1 MKLRRILFFH
11 FAAILFLGLS
21 SCNKW
26 LDVKPSDQISDE
38 DMFSDALNVRNALNG
53 IYQQISGPTLY
64 GRNFTWGLNSA
75 LGQDYDGTDI
85 AAEYQYLARLFDQ
98 GHSSAIAV
106 QHSIWATSYNAI
118 ANCNKLIKEIEDLDP
133 EMFPMGE
140 VEKSLIKGE
149 ALAVRALLHFELLRL
164 YAPSPKTEPNG
175 TYIPYVET
183 YPVDYTPASPT
194 SKVIEF
200 ITRDLDLAQE
210 LIAPNDTITHRTGL
224 AGRLQSQLTGGSSL
238 TGGLFFNFRMNR
250 LNFVAVHG
258 MLARVYHYA
267 GDRENAKKAAQ
278 YVYDNFGNN
287 GRLRW
292 WMFTS
297 EGNSTGVNKYHKL
310 VDDVI
315 FATYDPDLIA
325 KTESFMGTTYGYR
338 LNTAEWG
345 NWFPAGVRDFRSNL
359 LRQDARNTSHRVS
372 EKWLFNPSTAQYRPQ
387 QNTIAPVLRMSEI
400 YYIYAETLFE
410 EGNTT
415 EALRVFNEIRQ
426 ARGRNTTFSST
437 DPAEFYDELLA
448 EYRRDFIVEGQT
460 IFAYK
465 RLGRDIRS
473 GTQVIPMDERFTLTI
488 PENERIF

>member
-224 AGRLQSQLTGGSSL
+224 AGRLQSQ
-238 TGGLFFNFRMNR
+238 
-250 LNFVAVHG
+250 
-258 MLARVYHYA
+258 
-267 GDRENAKKAAQ
+267 
-278 YVYDNFGNN
+278 
-287 GRLRW
+287 
-292 WMFTS
+292 
-297 EGNSTGVNKYHKL
+297 
-310 VDDVI
+310 
-315 FATYDPDLIA
+315 P
-325 KTESFMGTTYGYR
+325 
-338 LNTAEWG
+338 
-345 NWFPAGVRDFRSNL
+345 
-359 LRQDARNTSHRVS
+359 
-372 EKWLFNPSTAQYRPQ
+372 
-387 QNTIAPVLRMSEI
+387 
-400 YYIYAETLFE
+400 
-410 EGNTT
+410 
-415 EALRVFNEIRQ
+415 
-426 ARGRNTTFSST
+426 
-437 DPAEFYDELLA
+437 
-448 EYRRDFIVEGQT
+448 
-460 IFAYK
+460 
-465 RLGRDIRS
+465 
-473 GTQVIPMDERFTLTI
+473 
-488 PENERIF
+488 